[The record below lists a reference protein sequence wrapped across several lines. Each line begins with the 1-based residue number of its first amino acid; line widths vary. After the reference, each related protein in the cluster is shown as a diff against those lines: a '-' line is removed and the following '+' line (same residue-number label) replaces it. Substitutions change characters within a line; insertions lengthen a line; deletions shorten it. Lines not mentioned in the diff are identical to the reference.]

1 MDKKRQ
7 TARMER
13 RQQERRKQ
21 QTRNLI
27 VIGVGA
33 LIIVGFLV
41 VPNLLPKDVTA
52 ASQREH
58 PLANDNALGNPDAP
72 VKIEVF
78 SDFQCI
84 HCYDYY
90 ENVEAAIVDQYVPT
104 GQVYYVYR
112 SFGPFLGPES
122 QASAEAA
129 YCAGEQNKFWEYHDT
144 IFANYSSSNAG
155 GYSTSNLIAFAE
167 TAGLDEAE
175 FRSCFNGGTYANRV
189 NQDYI
194 EGQSMGATGTPAI
207 FINGQLAFAGAPSV
221 ADFQN
226 AIEAAL
232 AAQ

>member
-1 MDKKRQ
+1 MDKKRKQ
-7 TARMER
+7 ARSER
-13 RQQERRKQ
+13 RQQEKRKQ
-21 QTRNLI
+21 QIRNLI
-27 VIGVGA
+27 LIGVGA
-33 LIIVGFLV
+33 LIVVGFLV
-41 VPNLLPKDVTA
+41 IPNLLPTDVTA
-52 ASQREH
+52 AGEREH
-58 PLANDNALGNPDAP
+58 PLANDNAMGNPDAP

-84 HCYDYY
+84 HCLNFY
-90 ENVEAAIVDQYVPT
+90 ESTEAAIVNKYVPT

-122 QASAEAA
+122 QAAAEAA
-129 YCAGEQNKFWEYHDT
+129 YCAGDQGKFWEYHDT
-144 IFANYSSSNAG
+144 IFANYESGNAG
-155 GYSTSNLIAFAE
+155 GYSTNNLIAFAE

-175 FRSCFNGGTYANRV
+175 FRSCFNSGTYANRV

-194 EGQSMGATGTPAI
+194 DGQSMGASGTPAI
-207 FINGQLAFAGAPSV
+207 FINGELAFAGAPSV

>member
-1 MDKKRQ
+1 MDKKRRQ
-7 TARMER
+7 ARSER

-27 VIGVGA
+27 LIGVGA
-33 LIIVGFLV
+33 LIVVGFLV
-41 VPNLLPKDVTA
+41 FSNRRPTDVTA
-52 ASQREH
+52 AGERQH
-58 PLANDNALGNPDAP
+58 PMANDNTLGNPDAP
-72 VKIEVF
+72 VTIEVF

-84 HCYDYY
+84 HCFDYY

-104 GQVYYVYR
+104 GQVYYIYR

-122 QASAEAA
+122 QTAAEAA

-155 GYSTSNLIAFAE
+155 GYSNNNLIAFAE

-175 FRSCFNGGTYANRV
+175 FRSCFNSGTYANRV

-194 EGQSMGATGTPAI
+194 DGQGMGASGTPAI
-207 FINGQLAFAGAPSV
+207 FINGELAFAGAPTV
-221 ADFQN
+221 TDFQN

-232 AAQ
+232 AGQ